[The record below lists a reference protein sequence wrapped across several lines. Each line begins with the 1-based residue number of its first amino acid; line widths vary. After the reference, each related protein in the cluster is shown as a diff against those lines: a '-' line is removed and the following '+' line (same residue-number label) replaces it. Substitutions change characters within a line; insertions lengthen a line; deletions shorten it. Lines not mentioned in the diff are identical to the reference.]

1 MPSWSRHK
9 LPHYFVDTEPMCEHA
24 NSVCVLQ
31 PVRIAAIHDPPVSP
45 RLSFRS
51 SCIPGLFTVGA
62 TGWPLLAVSRL
73 LERPA
78 LHGSSRTKASET
90 PFTQRSEQARC
101 PPGPGVHTGAQA
113 QAAPSQD
120 DAVDRPAQGL
130 GLPCCSPPRP
140 FRPPRR
146 PAGGSGSRVTR
157 NSPHWPPRQP
167 RAAAA
172 LAAAAA
178 RRGGGPIFPAGPA
191 VGMVGRGTA
200 LAARLPAAARAPALV
215 AAITAEQCGGLLGR
229 RPAAR
234 RPRQT
239 SDTATQCQRPA
250 RAWRRATVAAG
261 GAMDPAGGPSPE
273 G

>member
-9 LPHYFVDTEPMCEHA
+9 LPYYFVDTEPMCEHA

-78 LHGSSRTKASET
+78 LHGSSRTKASKT

-140 FRPPRR
+140 FSPPRR
-146 PAGGSGSRVTR
+146 PPGGRQ
-157 NSPHWPPRQP
+157 WQP
-167 RAAAA
+167 RYQK
-172 LAAAAA
+172 LAPLATAAA
-178 RRGGGPIFPAGPA
+178 RRGGGPIFPAAPA

-200 LAARLPAAARAPALV
+200 LSGSAVTGGCSWHSCARPRRRYHGRTMRRIAGAKTSSPAP
-215 AAITAEQCGGLLGR
+215 TANFGHCHSVSEACTCLASCHGR
-229 RPAAR
+229 RR
-234 RPRQT
+234 GHHWH
-239 SDTATQCQRPA
+239 C
-250 RAWRRATVAAG
+250 
-261 GAMDPAGGPSPE
+261 MDPAGGPSPE

>member
-9 LPHYFVDTEPMCEHA
+9 LPYYFVDTEPMCEHA

-78 LHGSSRTKASET
+78 LHGSSRTKARET
-90 PFTQRSEQARC
+90 PFTQWSEQARC

-120 DAVDRPAQGL
+120 DAVDRPVQGL

-146 PAGGSGSRVTR
+146 PPAAAGGSGSRVTR

-167 RAAAA
+167 AAAA
-172 LAAAAA
+172 GQSSRRRRRLAWSAAALQRGC
-178 RRGGGPIFPAGPA
+178 RR
-191 VGMVGRGTA
+191 R
-200 LAARLPAAARAPALV
+200 AARAPALV

-261 GAMDPAGGPSPE
+261 GATGMDPAARGPFSRRP
-273 G
+273 